1 MFDIEKAKDSM
12 AKIQEADLS
21 LGVLTRDERQNLV
34 ALMEDWWQREG
45 WDLEELRQGAKM
57 SNPYQSHQN

>member
-21 LGVLTRDERQNLV
+21 LKTLTREEQQNLV
-34 ALMEDWWQREG
+34 ALMEDWWQGQG
-45 WDLEELRQGAKM
+45 WDIEELW
-57 SNPYQSHQN
+57 NPYQSHQK